1 MQSITD
7 RFRVRVSAD
16 PSRLAVASDD
26 RRLTYR
32 EIDVATENFGHAVLR
47 RIQCPGQRIVLLAD
61 QGIDAVVATLG
72 ILKAGSAYVPLD
84 PQLSHAEI
92 EWLIQAVEPA
102 LVVAESR
109 YAEAARLL
117 EASGLATMLLDP
129 GSYGGNAPAPLPSVP
144 PESIAYIYFTSG
156 STGPPKG
163 VFDSHRNV
171 MHNVYRYTVSLG
183 ITAND
188 RLTLLQAP
196 HFSGTVSSLFGA
208 LLNGASVHP
217 YDVRSRGVSGIASWM
232 RRHSITIYHS
242 VPFIFRQ
249 VFSQNPS
256 AELRC
261 IRLEGDRAS
270 RRDIE
275 LFKRHCRP
283 GTVLANGLGATEC
296 GLVRQWRID
305 TSEPLPEGAVPI
317 GGPVPDMEVVLLDDD
332 DSEVAYGEVGEI
344 AVRSRYLAL
353 GYWGQAELTAERFR
367 PDAADPAVRRYRT
380 GDLGR
385 FADDGALLY
394 LGRNDRHAKILGLW
408 MDLQPLE
415 NALHA
420 LPGVRDAVAAVQY
433 DDETPCIVAYVVL
446 ENAERFDP
454 ERLRRAIGERVSAAL
469 LPDHWI
475 RLDELPLNDTLKV
488 DRGKLPWRTASRH
501 LRRPTG
507 AGTNVNLEGVLCE
520 IVGEVLGLP
529 CVKAQDAFL
538 SLGGDSL
545 AVIRVN
551 NRLHA
556 RFACELP
563 LESFFG
569 NRTVGALA
577 AELRARLADMR

>member
-7 RFRVRVSAD
+7 QFRVRVSAD
-16 PSRLAVASDD
+16 PFHLAVASDD

-47 RIQCPGQRIVLLAD
+47 RIQRPGQRVVLLAD
-61 QGIDAVVATLG
+61 QGVDAVVATLG
-72 ILKAGSAYVPLD
+72 ILKAGAAYVPLD

-92 EWLIQAVEPA
+92 QLLIRAVDPA
-102 LVVAESR
+102 LVAAQSR
-109 YAEAARLL
+109 YAEIARLL
-117 EASGLATMLLDP
+117 EASGIATMGLDP
-129 GSYGGNAPAPLPSVP
+129 WSCGGHAPEPLPSVP

-156 STGPPKG
+156 STGLPKG

-171 MHNVYRYTVSLG
+171 MHNVYRYTVSLR
-183 ITAND
+183 ITEND

-249 VFSQNPS
+249 VFSQSPS

-275 LFKRHCRP
+275 IFKRLCRS

-305 TSEPLPEGAVPI
+305 TSESLPEGAVPI

-353 GYWGQAELTAERFR
+353 GYWGQPELTAERFR
-367 PDAADPAVRRYRT
+367 PEAADPAVRRYRT

-394 LGRNDRHAKILGLW
+394 LGRKERHAKILGRW

-420 LPGVRDAVAAVQY
+420 LPGVRDAVTAVQY

-446 ENAERFDP
+446 EKAERFDP
-454 ERLRRAIGERVSAAL
+454 ERLRRALGGRVSAAL

-475 RLDELPLNDTLKV
+475 RLAELPLNDTLKV

-520 IVGEVLGLP
+520 IVGEVLSLP

-569 NRTVGALA
+569 NCTVGALA
-577 AELRARLADMR
+577 AELRARLADTR